1 MQAHQLVNQNSGNYE
16 LYTPPEI
23 TAAVRAMFGVID
35 LDPAS
40 SEIANKA
47 VQAKQYFTEEDDGL
61 SKEWFGN
68 VWLNHPFGKYEKACS
83 KNCKKKICERRGYHL
98 LKDFPGN
105 NAWINKLAESYES
118 GQVEQALNIVFCST
132 SETWFKPL
140 LKYPQCFIDG
150 RTNFVKPDGTV
161 DGSATKGCVITYLGE
176 DVELFAK
183 HFRQFGEIKVKY

>member
-1 MQAHQLVNQNSGNYE
+1 MESHQLVNQSSGNYE

-61 SKEWFGN
+61 TKEWFGN

-150 RTNFVKPDGTV
+150 RTNFVNPDGTV
-161 DGSATKGCVITYLGE
+161 NGAATKGCVITYLGE
-176 DVELFAK
+176 DVDSFAK
-183 HFRQFGEIKVKY
+183 HFRQFGEIKIKY